1 MTNENLNSTR
11 PDENLFA
18 SLLNEIKGLRAE
30 LDDLRKGLEA
40 PKIHLEPDVLYN
52 NKEIRLLLGVEE
64 CLIKLFYS
72 NLPQNNIILTTR
84 FVQTDRQSRRLYCQE
99 KKLKLLL

>member
-18 SLLNEIKGLRAE
+18 SLLNEIKELRAE

-40 PKIHLEPDVLYN
+40 PKIHLEL
-52 NKEIRLLLGVEE
+52 
-64 CLIKLFYS
+64 
-72 NLPQNNIILTTR
+72 
-84 FVQTDRQSRRLYCQE
+84 
-99 KKLKLLL
+99 

>member
-30 LDDLRKGLEA
+30 LDDLRKGLDA

-52 NKEIRLLLGVEE
+52 NKEIRLLLGVDER
-64 CLIKLFYS
+64 LIRKYRDNGHLAYIRRS
-72 NLPQNNIILTTR
+72 DKYWYKGSDILDFLER
-84 FVQTDRQSRRLYCQE
+84 SRYPAFA
-99 KKLKLLL
+99 